1 MAVRAQAPSFD
12 LITPTPGWERTS
24 VTGLSYDGKAVGW
37 SHGASAFSVGPI
49 FTYSSDGTRLEYSN
63 GTYPIISG
71 DGRVVA
77 ITNSS
82 TPTIPP
88 RLYYDNGTY
97 RNLPNVSLAGQ
108 VRQGRV
114 THLNTDGSV
123 AMLNT
128 SFVDSIGRSTAY
140 RWTESGGAQIPPFPG
155 GSTWNHANGMSSD
168 GSIVVGDWAS
178 NSTNQSSPMLWEDA
192 GPSLSSVTLADGTP
206 IDLGILT
213 TVTGDGRTMFLRSD
227 QAPAGRYMIHDGV
240 ANPYMF
246 DSPLGGAL
254 SLPTGASYDGSVLVG
269 SLGQFGSWIWT
280 QETGAMRA
288 EDFLRSH
295 GLAVPI
301 GAFFDTIFVS
311 GDGQHFG
318 GLVSLPNNGGGGYLA
333 TIPAPC
339 VMSSLLLLGF
349 TATSRRHHR

>member
-1 MAVRAQAPSFD
+1 M
-12 LITPTPGWERTS
+12 
-24 VTGLSYDGKAVGW
+24 VGW
-37 SHGASAFSVGPI
+37 SFNSISGGISTGPV
-49 FTYSSDGTRLEYSN
+49 FTYAPDGTRREYSN
-63 GTYPIISG
+63 GTYPTISG

-77 ITNSS
+77 ITNPD

-88 RLYYDNGTY
+88 RLYYDNGTF

-108 VRQGRV
+108 TRQGRV
-114 THLNTDGSV
+114 THLSTDGSV

-155 GSTWNHANGMSSD
+155 GSSWNHANGMSSD

-280 QETGAMRA
+280 QETGALRA
-288 EDFLRSH
+288 RDFFIAQGVDVGNLQLFSDLIVSND
-295 GLAVPI
+295 GLHFA
-301 GAFFDTIFVS
+301 ADS
-311 GDGQHFG
+311 GSTGSI
-318 GLVSLPNNGGGGYLA
+318 LI
-333 TIPAPC
+333 TIPAPGLA
-339 VMSSLLLLGF
+339 SALILFGIR
-349 TATSRRHHR
+349 ATTRRRRR